1 MQDKPME
8 INLARPTP
16 SEIIQLWNTIQ
27 IQRLDN
33 WTSAANALK
42 EKISEVYC
50 NGGIQLHKYKIK
62 ANKDLDWFAQR
73 NCLDEIDFLN
83 SILSHKDL
91 EEYRQDI
98 QTFDKK
104 PEASNVK
111 YYPDLHELFQALT
124 EIMEQG
130 GAYQKTNYET
140 ARRLALD
147 FVKLELEMRITE
159 FNCFFYN
166 IASAHWYH
174 HIAWDYS
181 FLIFDKRKYEI
192 IFIDMT
198 DTD

>member
-1 MQDKPME
+1 MQDKQME

-50 NGGIQLHKYKIK
+50 YGGIQLHKFKIIADK
-62 ANKDLDWFAQR
+62 NLDWF
-73 NCLDEIDFLN
+73 
-83 SILSHKDL
+83 
-91 EEYRQDI
+91 
-98 QTFDKK
+98 
-104 PEASNVK
+104 
-111 YYPDLHELFQALT
+111 T

-140 ARRLALD
+140 ARRLALN

-166 IASAHWYH
+166 IASAHWFH

>member
-1 MQDKPME
+1 MQDKQME

-16 SEIIQLWNTIQ
+16 SEIIQLWNTNQ

-33 WTSAANALK
+33 WTSAANALE
-42 EKISEVYC
+42 EKISEADK
-50 NGGIQLHKYKIK
+50 N
-62 ANKDLDWFAQR
+62 LDWFAQR

-98 QTFDKK
+98 QTFDNK
-104 PEASNVK
+104 PEVSNVK

-140 ARRLALD
+140 ARRLALN

-166 IASAHWYH
+166 IASAHWFH